1 MAYIDD
7 GIAQHACGCSYH
19 HMIGGATTSNLEN
32 MCAALKTRADQGLV
46 KVVTLDEMDALLQ
59 RH

>member
-1 MAYIDD
+1 
-7 GIAQHACGCSYH
+7 
-19 HMIGGATTSNLEN
+19 
-32 MCAALKTRADQGLV
+32 MCAALRTRAEQGLV